1 MLADLPAGVSR
12 LTGPDL
18 DVVLPVID
26 RLARPGPGQA
36 GTRSP
41 PTPNPAGRSP
51 PHRPEP
57 PPSGSQSGARP
68 WTAGTRAWW
77 LRRSANWPAPELRTA
92 AEAVA
97 AGRLSVPAGCV
108 VAAEWRQLEPLI
120 EPDAGEAVLAGLVA
134 MGVVDG
140 SAGVRRLRPALL
152 ARYGLG
158 EVLQEVEDRHAGR
171 R

>member
-1 MLADLPAGVSR
+1 MAKAVRELDAPVLAD
-12 LTGPDL
+12 
-18 DVVLPVID
+18 
-26 RLARPGPGQA
+26 ARV
-36 GTRSP
+36 
-41 PTPNPAGRSP
+41 
-51 PHRPEP
+51 
-57 PPSGSQSGARP
+57 
-68 WTAGTRAWW
+68 
-77 LRRSANWPAPELRTA
+77 
-92 AEAVA
+92 AVA

-158 EVLQEVEDRHAGR
+158 EVLQEVEDRHAGLTVLSCGHHIGGGITEYR
-171 R
+171 LRLNPKPAPSSKRPSTPPPPPRSSTGSRTL